1 MTDNKKIL
9 TLIVR
14 YTFSDKDEDD
24 EEDEEEDEEVD
35 SWSLSIIAYFD
46 CFDWEEEFVKKDLWA
61 NL

>member
-14 YTFSDKDEDD
+14 YTLPDKDEDDEEDD

-35 SWSLSIIAYFD
+35 S
-46 CFDWEEEFVKKDLWA
+46 
-61 NL
+61 